1 MMTTMTTQR
10 RSSDVAALVDS
21 IEAAQMRNFSI
32 VAHIDHGKTTLSGA
46 LLALTGTT
54 APGTDKLSLDGL
66 TIERQRGITIKAHIV
81 SMLVR
86 RRDGV
91 FLVNLIDTPGHVDFS
106 YEVSRALNSCEGA
119 VLLVDA
125 TQGIQA
131 QTLANYAT
139 ARKCSLTVVPALNKI
154 DSPNADVDGVLEQLT
169 YDLELDPSHTA
180 LVSARESIGV
190 AELLDAVIARVPAP
204 RPLHA
209 DGQLR
214 ALLIDSYYD
223 RYVGVI
229 CLVRVFDGAIAAGQ
243 AVKFASKGV
252 EYVVHEVGFM
262 HPARVA
268 LPRLRAG
275 MVGYVICGVRQTRE
289 ARVGDTLLDAAA
301 PASLALKGFVQPQP
315 MLFAGIFPEDP
326 DGFDQ
331 LKDAVERLTLN
342 DASVRAT
349 PCTSSAL
356 GPGFRCGFLG
366 ALHFEVFC
374 ERLEAEYAIRVVTT
388 RPSVPFMVRSFADDG
403 SHLSDV
409 VYDSPADFPEF
420 LGKKTLLEP
429 MCVATVVC
437 PADMQGP
444 VRTLLS
450 DCRGAPL
457 DVTLIGSG
465 TSANANIRLRY
476 ALPLAAVVSD
486 GLPAKL
492 KAATRGYASI
502 DYEHDGYQ
510 PADLVRLDILVHHE
524 PVDAFACVI
533 ERSQARNVGSATIL
547 QLKELL
553 PRQQFVV
560 ALQAAIGNKVIARES
575 VSAVRKNVVSRI
587 HGGGDFS
594 RKAKL
599 LDKQKE
605 GKKRMK
611 AIGGVAI
618 EHEVFLTILRKRG
631 DQD

>member
-1 MMTTMTTQR
+1 LHGR
-10 RSSDVAALVDS
+10 ENVASLIES
-21 IEAAQMRNFSI
+21 IDASHIRNFSI

-46 LLALTGTT
+46 LLALTQTT
-54 APGTDKLSLDGL
+54 PPGTDKLSLDGL

-81 SMLVR
+81 SMLVK
-86 RRDGV
+86 RRDEV

-119 VLLVDA
+119 VLLVDV

-139 ARKCSLTVVPALNKI
+139 ARKCALTVVPALNKI

-169 YDLELDPSHTA
+169 FDLELDPAHTA

-190 AELLDAVIARVPAP
+190 AELLDSVLTRVPAP
-204 RPLHA
+204 VELHG
-209 DGQLR
+209 DGLLR
-214 ALLIDSYYD
+214 ALLIDSYFD
-223 RYVGVI
+223 RYSGVV
-229 CLVRVFDGAIAAGQ
+229 CLVRVFDGVIQPGQ
-243 AVKFASKGV
+243 AIKFASKGV
-252 EYVVHEVGFM
+252 EYVVNEVGFM
-262 HPARVA
+262 HPNRVA

-275 MVGYVICGVRQTRE
+275 MVGYVICGLRQTRE
-289 ARVGDTLLDAAA
+289 ARVGDTLLDSSS
-301 PASLALKGFVQPQP
+301 PSSLALKGFEQPQP

-331 LKDAVERLTLN
+331 LKDAIERLTLN
-342 DASVRAT
+342 DASVRANA
-349 PCTSSAL
+349 CTSAAL
-356 GPGFRCGFLG
+356 GAGFRCGFLG

-374 ERLEAEYAIRVVTT
+374 ERLEAEYGIRVVTT
-388 RPSVPFMVRSFADDG
+388 RPSVPFMVRYLNDDG
-403 SHLSDV
+403 SHKKDV
-409 VYDSPADFPEF
+409 VYDSPADFPEY
-420 LGKKTLLEP
+420 LGKKQLLEP
-429 MCVATVVC
+429 TCVATVVC
-437 PADMQGP
+437 PAEMQGP
-444 VRTLLS
+444 VRTLMADS
-450 DCRGAPL
+450 RAAPI
-457 DVTLIGSG
+457 DVSLIGSG
-465 TSANANIRLRY
+465 TSSTSNVRLRY
-476 ALPLAAVVSD
+476 HLPLSAVVSD

-492 KAATRGYASI
+492 KAGTRGYASL
-502 DYEHDGYQ
+502 DYVLDEYK

-533 ERSQARNVGSATIL
+533 ERSQARHVGSATIM

-553 PRQQFVV
+553 PRQQFIV

-575 VSAVRKNVVSRI
+575 VSAVRKNVISRI
-587 HGGGDFS
+587 HGGGAAD

-618 EHEVFLTILRKRG
+618 EHEVFLTILKKRG
-631 DQD
+631 DQE